1 MSENC
6 LSKRPEL
13 NIRNIDQETVIVDK
27 ETGEVHQL
35 NPTASY
41 IWDQFDGATTIE
53 QITSK
58 LANEFNIDENQAALD
73 VNAVVDQ
80 LKELKLLIMQ

>member
-1 MSENC
+1 MHKTF

-27 ETGEVHQL
+27 KTGEVHQL

-41 IWDQFDGATTIE
+41 IWDQFDGATTID
-53 QITSK
+53 QIASK
-58 LANEFNIDENQAALD
+58 LANEFNIDESQAALD
-73 VNAVVDQ
+73 VNSIVGQ
-80 LKELKLLIMQ
+80 LKELKLLIIL